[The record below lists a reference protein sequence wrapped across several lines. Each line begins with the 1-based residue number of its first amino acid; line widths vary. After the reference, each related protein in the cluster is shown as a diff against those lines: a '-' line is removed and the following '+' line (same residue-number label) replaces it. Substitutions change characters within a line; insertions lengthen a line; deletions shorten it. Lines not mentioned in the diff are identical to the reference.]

1 MRDHS
6 SMTLLEF
13 LFSVG
18 FKFTIGTV
26 WYKNILFRLLPHH
39 SITQSFH
46 VLLALAVVSIL
57 FFTVVLRHWKNG
69 WTSTA
74 CFVLPFGVYTIM
86 TYSAT
91 FLLPIQALAVAAGA
105 VSVVYAAA
113 LFAQKVKFTEKRAR
127 KKVYKNRFSRCV
139 YTVFCI
145 IAAAMLTLMVGIGW
159 NKYFGT
165 AILSSS
171 VETAGFDVES
181 KVEDTLASNMDT
193 VLKLQPSVWD
203 ELSTKQRLNVL
214 QTVANIESHYLG
226 LHDGVTVQADILP
239 EHTLGIYS
247 DKYRLVRINL
257 THLESDPVEEVL
269 DTLLHE
275 VHHSYTNRL
284 ADVYDAVPSEYQDLR
299 LLRDASHYS
308 DESSNYVDPREDYY
322 GYISQ
327 HVEMDSETYAAY
339 GVQEYYARISEW
351 LTQNEQTD
359 SSNDSSSAES
369 AAE

>member
-1 MRDHS
+1 M
-6 SMTLLEF
+6 
-13 LFSVG
+13 
-18 FKFTIGTV
+18 
-26 WYKNILFRLLPHH
+26 
-39 SITQSFH
+39 
-46 VLLALAVVSIL
+46 
-57 FFTVVLRHWKNG
+57 
-69 WTSTA
+69 
-74 CFVLPFGVYTIM
+74 
-86 TYSAT
+86 
-91 FLLPIQALAVAAGA
+91 
-105 VSVVYAAA
+105 
-113 LFAQKVKFTEKRAR
+113 
-127 KKVYKNRFSRCV
+127 
-139 YTVFCI
+139 
-145 IAAAMLTLMVGIGW
+145 
-159 NKYFGT
+159 
-165 AILSSS
+165 
-171 VETAGFDVES
+171 
-181 KVEDTLASNMDT
+181 
-193 VLKLQPSVWD
+193 
-203 ELSTKQRLNVL
+203 NVL

-275 VHHSYTNRL
+275 VHHSYEDRL

-308 DESSNYVDPREDYY
+308 EESSNYVDPREDYY

-351 LTQNEQTD
+351 LAQNEQTD

>member
-46 VLLALAVVSIL
+46 VLFALAVVSIL

-91 FLLPIQALAVAAGA
+91 FLLPIQALAVAAGV

-139 YTVFCI
+139 YAVSCI
-145 IAAAMLTLMVGIGW
+145 TAAAMLTLMVGIGW

-165 AILSSS
+165 SILSSS

-193 VLKLQPSVWD
+193 VLKLQPAVWD
-203 ELSTKQRLNVL
+203 ELSTKQR
-214 QTVANIESHYLG
+214 

-257 THLESDPVEEVL
+257 AHLESDPVEEVL

-275 VHHSYTNRL
+275 VHHSYEDRL

-308 DESSNYVDPREDYY
+308 EESSNYVDPREDYY

-351 LTQNEQTD
+351 LAQNEQTD

>member
-113 LFAQKVKFTEKRAR
+113 LFAQKVKCTEKRAR
-127 KKVYKNRFSRCV
+127 KKVYKNRFFRCV
-139 YTVFCI
+139 YAVSCI
-145 IAAAMLTLMVGIGW
+145 TAAAMLTPMIPFVRK
-159 NKYFGT
+159 NTGT
-165 AILSSS
+165 PTSAPRPKQITCRF
-171 VETAGFDVES
+171 VR
-181 KVEDTLASNMDT
+181 
-193 VLKLQPSVWD
+193 LKRNLDLTFVRS
-203 ELSTKQRLNVL
+203 
-214 QTVANIESHYLG
+214 LG
-226 LHDGVTVQADILP
+226 TGT
-239 EHTLGIYS
+239 
-247 DKYRLVRINL
+247 
-257 THLESDPVEEVL
+257 
-269 DTLLHE
+269 
-275 VHHSYTNRL
+275 
-284 ADVYDAVPSEYQDLR
+284 
-299 LLRDASHYS
+299 
-308 DESSNYVDPREDYY
+308 
-322 GYISQ
+322 
-327 HVEMDSETYAAY
+327 
-339 GVQEYYARISEW
+339 
-351 LTQNEQTD
+351 
-359 SSNDSSSAES
+359 
-369 AAE
+369 